1 MVRSIK
7 LSTDQ
12 MRLISLFQNVTKA
25 TARDCLDDEKQDRII
40 FVVNEGMMGL
50 AIGKGGSNIK
60 SLQNILKRNVEL
72 IEHFDDPVK
81 FLKNILNPKL
91 VNEVKLDTKPD
102 GSSQAIIIVDHGKK
116 GLVVGRAGCNAEKAR
131 LFAKKYFNISSVL
144 INSPTVTQLEM

>member
-25 TARDCLDDEKQDRII
+25 TARDCVEDEKQDKII
-40 FVVNEGMMGL
+40 FVVQEGKMGL

-60 SLQNILKRNVEL
+60 SLQNIIKRNVEL
-72 IEHFDDPVK
+72 VEYFDDPIK
-81 FLKNILNPKL
+81 FIKNVLNPKL

-102 GSSQAIIIVDHGKK
+102 GSSQATIIVDHGKK
-116 GLVVGRAGCNAEKAR
+116 GLVVGREGRNAERAR